1 MQSDGDVF
9 VGFTCNAVG
18 ITFVIISLQKYVQI
32 FFRLFK
38 IRVIGASQRYM
49 TTFKLCHFCAFSW
62 NSVAVFEL
70 NVFSPLFQGTKYI
83 SWLPAPAA
91 AAPAAP
97 NLPKIKL
104 TKS

>member
-1 MQSDGDVF
+1 MLYTMQSDGDVF
-9 VGFTCNAVG
+9 VGCTCNAVG

-70 NVFSPLFQGTKYI
+70 NDCWVCSFALQNSFSI
-83 SWLPAPAA
+83 VAPVLH
-91 AAPAAP
+91 P
-97 NLPKIKL
+97 
-104 TKS
+104 S